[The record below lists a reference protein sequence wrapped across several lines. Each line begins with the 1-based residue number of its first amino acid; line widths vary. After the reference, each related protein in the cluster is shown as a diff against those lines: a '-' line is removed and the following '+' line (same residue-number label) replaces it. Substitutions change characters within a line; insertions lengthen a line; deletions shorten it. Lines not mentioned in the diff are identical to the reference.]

1 MLDNILDPLDLPL
14 WGVPRIAKALGLTE
28 RQARHKI
35 DRHLLPVEKI
45 GGQYVSTPRR
55 LRALIH
61 GDWKPAP

>member
-45 GGQYVSTPRR
+45 AASTCR
-55 LRALIH
+55 LRA
-61 GDWKPAP
+61 ACAR